1 MAGWKQSQMHLME
14 VYSNHRE
21 NQHYRR
27 YLRLHLAQAADSIL
41 LTTQAHNMWRSAWKR
56 TSMPQAP
63 TTIWSDVSGILDY
76 LLKILNA
83 GQGTIHFGTITAA
96 LVVRAN
102 KFAKSPA
109 RILEAGMRK
118 NRWKRGKAEPRTAS
132 RRAWATRLTMKT
144 TQRR

>member
-102 KFAKSPA
+102 KLPSPQLASWKLGCGRIDGNGA
-109 RILEAGMRK
+109 RPNHER
-118 NRWKRGKAEPRTAS
+118 
-132 RRAWATRLTMKT
+132 RRAERG
-144 TQRR
+144 QRG